1 MRRSLTILMGLALG
15 LAAEA
20 TPVQY
25 TVEIAAG
32 YPHDPGA
39 YTQGLIWHDGHLLES
54 TGRYGESTL
63 RRITLENGEV
73 EDSVSLD
80 RDRFGEGLARVG
92 DRLIQLT
99 WKAGRGL
106 IYNADTLERVGRF
119 DYAGE
124 GWGLTYDGEHL
135 IMSDGSDELQR
146 LDPDSFELKSRLP
159 VHVDGQPI
167 RRLNELEMVDG
178 QIWANVY
185 GTDLIARI
193 DPASGAVVG
202 TINAAPLREQLPAG
216 YQVDV
221 FNGIAHDPATDR
233 LFVTGKYWPRLF
245 EIRVVPSAG
254 ASDK

>member
-1 MRRSLTILMGLALG
+1 MRRSLTILFGLVMA

-25 TVEIAAG
+25 TVEVAAR

-39 YTQGLIWHDGHLLES
+39 YTQGLIWHDGQLLES

-63 RRITLENGEV
+63 RRVTPESGEV
-73 EDSVSLD
+73 EASVSLD
-80 RDRFGEGLARVG
+80 HDRFGEGLARVG

-106 IYNADTLERVGRF
+106 IYNADTLERIGHF

-124 GWGLTYDGEHL
+124 GWGLTYDGKHL
-135 IMSDGSDELQR
+135 IMSDGSAQLRR
-146 LDPDSFELKSRLP
+146 LDPDSFEVQSRLS

-193 DPASGAVVG
+193 DPATGAVVG
-202 TINAAPLREQLPAG
+202 TINAAPLREHLPAG
-216 YQVDV
+216 YKMDV
-221 FNGIAHDPATDR
+221 FNGIAHDPDTGR
-233 LFVTGKYWPRLF
+233 VFVTGKYWPRLF
-245 EIRVVPSAG
+245 EIRVVSAG
-254 ASDK
+254 ASEK